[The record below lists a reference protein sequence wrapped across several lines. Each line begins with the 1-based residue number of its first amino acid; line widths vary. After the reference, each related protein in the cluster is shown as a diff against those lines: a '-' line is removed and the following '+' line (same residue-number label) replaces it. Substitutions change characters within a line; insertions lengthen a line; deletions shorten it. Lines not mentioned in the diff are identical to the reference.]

1 MGETRDIGHRI
12 ELAPMDAHFQDITI
26 ALYRQM
32 QPLGPAYRVHTY
44 SRKEGAQNRIASV
57 IRAMQVLGDMKKTA
71 DDLLHFPCW
80 AAHTLSV
87 KRVFLEACKADPT
100 SEITVRPLKIEDRKS
115 GLTVRAHRSDDNA
128 YRIQAEGKDAD
139 RRMAVIIN
147 GLRKLGEMDAS
158 GEDGVRFECHTAH
171 DALVGLLLVRAPNV
185 RAVLREAEMIAARGV
200 LAAPSAQ
207 KR

>member
-12 ELAPMDAHFQDITI
+12 ELVPMDAHFQDITI

-32 QPLGPAYRVHTY
+32 QDKGPAYRVHTY
-44 SRKEGAQNRIASV
+44 SRKEGVRDRMASIV
-57 IRAMQVLGDMKKTA
+57 RAMQVLGGMEKTA
-71 DDLLHFPCW
+71 DDLLYFPCR
-80 AAHTLSV
+80 AAHTLAV
-87 KRVFLEACKADPT
+87 KRVFLEACKADPA

-115 GLTVRAHRSDDNA
+115 GLTVCAHRLDDSA
-128 YRIQAEGKDAD
+128 YRIQAEGQDAD
-139 RRMAVIIN
+139 RRIAVIIN

-158 GEDGVRFECHTAH
+158 GEDGVCFECHMAH